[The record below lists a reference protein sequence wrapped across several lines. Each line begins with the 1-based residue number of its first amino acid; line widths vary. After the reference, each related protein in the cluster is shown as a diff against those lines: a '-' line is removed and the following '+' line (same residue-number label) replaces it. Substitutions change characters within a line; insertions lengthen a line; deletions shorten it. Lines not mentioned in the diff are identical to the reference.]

1 MTSKAEIL
9 ALAARYEELEA
20 FEQACYDAYDA
31 IIEAQQLCPHD
42 IAFSHHAEMEI
53 SDCISQ
59 VENLLQEIAD
69 KVNQ

>member
-1 MTSKAEIL
+1 MTRKAEIL
-9 ALAARYEELEA
+9 ALAYYVEGLEE
-20 FEQACYDAYDA
+20 FERACHDAYDA